1 MLLNIRNVVTNISHL
16 ERNTMKKHLIAAATL
31 ATLST
36 AAFAQN
42 VTMYGF
48 IDLGLFHSNNA
59 NANGQSVTKMSQ
71 AGGNFFPSMY
81 GFTGTEDLGGGMKA
95 SFNLQGSMDPARGL
109 GGTGVGNGLFDRY
122 SSVTLSGA
130 AGSVELGRQI
140 DLLFLQSF
148 VNGALPTHSYSLAV
162 NGVLGYG
169 QPTTT
174 TSSTVFGTRISN
186 AVTYTTPTLSGL
198 TAKVMLG
205 KGEVAGQQS
214 GDNLYATVVT
224 YNAGA
229 LNLSAGYQSQ
239 NVAGVSNAYDK
250 SLVGAKYTVGN
261 TTFAAQYH
269 AYNAKD
275 NSIDTKAFEIGVA
288 HKIGKTTLAL
298 NHENYDDNFSGTK
311 PKVTSVKAK
320 YDLSK
325 RTYLYGMAARYNG
338 AASEKLFQGYV
349 AVTAAEAKSA
359 NNYAV
364 GIVHGF

>member
-1 MLLNIRNVVTNISHL
+1 
-16 ERNTMKKHLIAAATL
+16 MKKHLIAAAAL

-36 AAFAQN
+36 AAFAQSS

-59 NANGQSVTKMSQ
+59 NADGQSVTKMSQ

-95 SFNLQGSMDPARGL
+95 SFNLQGSMDPARGM
-109 GGTGVGNGLFDRY
+109 GGSSSAVGNGLFDRY

-174 TSSTVFGTRISN
+174 TSSTVFGTRINN
-186 AVTYTTPTLSGL
+186 AVTYTTPTLNGL

-214 GDNLYATVVT
+214 ADNLTAGVVT

-250 SLVGAKYTVGN
+250 SLLGAKYTMGN

-269 AYNAKD
+269 AYNTKD
-275 NSIDTKAFEIGVA
+275 DSIDTKAFEIGVA
-288 HKIGKTTLAL
+288 HKMGKTTLAL
-298 NHENYDDNFSGTK
+298 NHENYDNNASGAK

-325 RTYLYGMAARYNG
+325 RTYLYGMAARYNS
-338 AASEKLFQGYV
+338 AASNELFQGYV
-349 AVTAAEAKSA
+349 AVTAAADKSST
-359 NNYAV
+359 NYAV
-364 GIVHGF
+364 GVVHGF